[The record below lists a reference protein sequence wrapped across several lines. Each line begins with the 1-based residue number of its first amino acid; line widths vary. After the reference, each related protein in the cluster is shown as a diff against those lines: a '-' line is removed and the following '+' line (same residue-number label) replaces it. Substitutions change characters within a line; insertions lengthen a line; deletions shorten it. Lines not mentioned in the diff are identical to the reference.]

1 MLGPV
6 PPKSTMPQVSII
18 IPLYNDW
25 ITLDSCLRSVAEQG
39 YAGGLEV
46 IVVDDGSA
54 TPVPENISQ
63 WKATIPITI
72 VGQSHKGVSAARNR
86 GIELSSGAVVLFVDA
101 DCRLQA
107 NCLAALESVMAS
119 LPQHNYFQLRLIGDC
134 STVVGRS
141 EHLRFDAMQNQML
154 KPDGS
159 VRYLNTAAFAIRR
172 SSLEVGS
179 RLFNPVAR
187 RGEDTLLLADLI
199 QRNEL
204 PFLAIDAA
212 VLHTVPLTVLQC
224 FRKDIRSAFLE
235 GGTFALIAERGIRI
249 RMDHRERL
257 KMLRLTW
264 IAARQPLIGKLAW
277 LVLLSRQLLSRL
289 TSLVYQLLFKR
300 VRQQDLQPRN

>member
-6 PPKSTMPQVSII
+6 PPQSTMPQVSII

-25 ITLDSCLRSVAEQG
+25 IALDSCLRSIAEQG

-54 TPVPENISQ
+54 TPAPENISQ
-63 WKATIPITI
+63 WKATLPLTI

-86 GIELSSGAVVLFVDA
+86 GIQLSRGEVVLFVDA

-107 NCLAALESVMAS
+107 NCLAALESTMAGS
-119 LPQHNYFQLRLIGDC
+119 PQQNYFQLRLIGDC

-141 EHLRFDAMQNQML
+141 EHLRFDAMQHQML
-154 KPDGS
+154 RTDGS

-199 QRNEL
+199 LRNEL
-204 PFLAIDAA
+204 PFLATDAA
-212 VLHTVPLTVLQC
+212 VLHIVPLTVLQC
-224 FRKDIRSAFLE
+224 LRKDLRSAFLE
-235 GGTFALIAERGIRI
+235 GGTFALIADRGIRI
-249 RMDHRERL
+249 RIDNRERL

-264 IAARQPLIGKLAW
+264 VAARQPSIGKLAW
-277 LVLLSRQLLSRL
+277 FVLLSRQLLSRL
-289 TSLVYQLLFKR
+289 TSLIYQLLHKR
-300 VRQQDLQPRN
+300 VRQQELQPLN